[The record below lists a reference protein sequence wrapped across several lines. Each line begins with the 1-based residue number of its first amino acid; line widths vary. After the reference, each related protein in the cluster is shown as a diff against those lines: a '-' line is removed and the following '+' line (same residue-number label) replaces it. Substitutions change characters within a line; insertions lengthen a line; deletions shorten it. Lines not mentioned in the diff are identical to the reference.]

1 MKVHKQL
8 IVPDRVRRPPSD
20 GWSWIDR
27 RFFREYGD
35 RLERDAILLYVF
47 LISVGDKDGLSYY
60 GDNRIADILHM
71 TEVAVV
77 RARDELQF
85 QDLLA
90 YQFPLYQ
97 VLALPQPQCRTSAS
111 TPTAI
116 GDIMRQVLAQHD
128 DDAMPLRIRRGFT
141 R

>member
-1 MKVHKQL
+1 MKVHKQP

-27 RFFREYGD
+27 RFLREYGD

-60 GDNRIADILHM
+60 GDDRIAGLLRM
-71 TEVAVV
+71 TEAGVV
-77 RARDELQF
+77 QARDELQF
-85 QDLLA
+85 HDLVA

-97 VLALPQPQCRTSAS
+97 VLALPQPQNRASTS

-116 GDIMRQVLAQHD
+116 GDIMREVLAGHED
-128 DDAMPLRIRRGFT
+128 AAMPLRRRGGFT

>member
-35 RLERDAILLYVF
+35 RLDHDAILLYVF
-47 LISVGDKDGLSYY
+47 LTTVGDRDGLSYY
-60 GDNRIADILHM
+60 GDDRIAGLLRM
-71 TEVAVV
+71 TEAAVA

-85 QDLLA
+85 QDLVA

-97 VLALPQPQCRTSAS
+97 VLALPQPQRRTSAS

-116 GDIMRQVLAQHD
+116 GDIMRQVLARHD
-128 DDAMPLRIRRGFT
+128 DDAMPLRLRRGFT